1 MAFTA
6 ESLIPILGMEL
17 LRPRP
22 NYVARTVFE
31 PQQVWD
37 ASAQPGKQVRL
48 DRYGFFGADGS
59 LTLDARRRRPDQ
71 LIGANNSRQLNK
83 QELFISIDEFTGPG
97 GGDINDPNKPGNI
110 RISFENIMLQQRNL
124 YDPNVFNDPTRRH
137 QFHQSIGSE
146 SLLDDYQRW
155 MDSVYIE
162 KGLACTRKYNPGD
175 IQAGGTYVSGPPKF
189 DVNNDLE
196 SIVEQLK
203 IGNVPTFSDGLYRA
217 LAHPRFIKHLRQD
230 ANFLQVARYPGFAPI
245 VSMCDPNNA
254 FSPLNMPHPNSVQPM
269 NNPNSL
275 QFYGSLVGTNAGGNT
290 INQEMFPTGFVF
302 GGVRFFES
310 NNMPTAVVGLNYTSS
325 TDPANHPTGL
335 ANREAFPCIFFGQQ
349 LIGEAL
355 ATNEPVRCKV
365 NGNNDY
371 GRFAIMIWQCFG
383 GWELLNPDFGI
394 VAYSYGN

>member
-1 MAFTA
+1 MAFSA

-22 NYVARTVFE
+22 NYIARTVFE

-59 LTLDARRRRPDQ
+59 LTTDARRRRPDQ

-83 QELFISIDEFTGPG
+83 SELFIDIDEYTGPG
-97 GGDINDPNKPGNI
+97 GGDINDPSKPGNI

-124 YDPNVFNDPTRRH
+124 YDPEVFNNPTRRH

-162 KGLACTRKYNPGD
+162 KAMAVNRRYNPGD
-175 IQAGGTYVSGPPKF
+175 VADGGTYASGPAKF

-196 SIVEQLK
+196 TIVEQLK
-203 IGNVPTFSDGLYRA
+203 LANVPTFSDGLYRA
-217 LAHPRFIKHLRQD
+217 LVHPTFLKHLRQD
-230 ANFLQVARYPGFAPI
+230 ARFTEVARYPGFSPI
-245 VSMCDPNNA
+245 SAMCDPTNA
-254 FSPLNMPHPNSVQPM
+254 FAPMNMPHPNNVNAM
-269 NNPNSL
+269 NNPNAL
-275 QFYGSLVGTNAGGNT
+275 AFYGSLVGQNAGGNT

-310 NNMPTAVVGLNYTSS
+310 NNIPTELVPLNYTTS
-325 TDPANHPTGL
+325 TNPARHPVGL
-335 ANREAFPCIFFGQQ
+335 QNREGFPGIFFGQQ
-349 LIGEAL
+349 LIGEVL

-365 NGNNDY
+365 NGNDDY
-371 GRFAIMIWQCFG
+371 GRFAIMIWQAFG
-383 GWELLNPDFGI
+383 GWSLLNPDFGI
-394 VAYSYGN
+394 VARSYGN

>member
-22 NYVARTVFE
+22 NYIARTVFE

-59 LTLDARRRRPDQ
+59 LTKDARRRRPDQ

-83 QELFISIDEFTGPG
+83 QELFIDIDEYSGPG
-97 GGDINDPNKPGNI
+97 GGDINDPSKPGNI

-124 YDPNVFNDPTRRH
+124 YDVNVFQDPTRRH

-155 MDSVYIE
+155 MDSVYINE
-162 KGLACTRKYNPGD
+162 ALQVTRRYNPGD
-175 IQAGGTYVSGPPKF
+175 VPDGGTYASGPPKF

-196 SIVEQLK
+196 TIVEQLK
-203 IGNVPTFSDGLYRA
+203 LANVPTFSDGLYRA
-217 LAHPRFIKHLRQD
+217 LVHPTFLKHLRQD
-230 ANFLQVARYPGFAPI
+230 DKFTQVARYPGFSPI
-245 VSMCDPNNA
+245 ATMVDPTNA
-254 FSPLNMPHPNSVQPM
+254 FAPLNMPHPNNVNAM
-269 NNPNSL
+269 NNPNAL
-275 QFYGSLVGTNAGGNT
+275 AFYGSLVGQNPGMGTL
-290 INQEMFPTGFVF
+290 NQEMFPTGFVF

-310 NNMPTAVVGLNYTSS
+310 NNIPTELVTLTYTTS
-325 TDPANHPTGL
+325 TNATKHPTGS
-335 ANREAFPCIFFGQQ
+335 ATREGFPGIFFGQQ

-365 NGNNDY
+365 NGNDDY

-383 GWELLNPDFGI
+383 GWSILNPDFGI
-394 VAYSYGN
+394 VARSYGN